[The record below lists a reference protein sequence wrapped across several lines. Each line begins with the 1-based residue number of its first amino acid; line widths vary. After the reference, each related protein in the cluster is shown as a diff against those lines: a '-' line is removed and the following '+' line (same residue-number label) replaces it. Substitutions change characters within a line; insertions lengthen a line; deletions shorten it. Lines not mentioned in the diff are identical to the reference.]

1 MVSKRELNTNISSW
15 IFQVGEELV
24 QGQGRL
30 QQMVE
35 KLGEETKVSYLHQNP
50 CKRIFSKKQL
60 QEVEEHVKWNDIQ
73 IAMSKIQPNKA
84 IAPIKLQVNLSHPG

>member
-1 MVSKRELNTNISSW
+1 MLSKRELNSNISSW

-60 QEVEEHVKWNDIQ
+60 QEVEEHVKLLTSKETELAEAIERLEAEGEVVLQ
-73 IAMSKIQPNKA
+73 I
-84 IAPIKLQVNLSHPG
+84 H

>member
-1 MVSKRELNTNISSW
+1 MVSKRELNSNISSW

-35 KLGEETKVSYLHQNP
+35 KLGEETKVSYLYQNP
-50 CKRIFSKKQL
+50 CKRIFPKKQL
-60 QEVEEHVKWNDIQ
+60 QEVEEHVKLLTSKETELAEAIERLEAEGEVVLQ
-73 IAMSKIQPNKA
+73 I
-84 IAPIKLQVNLSHPG
+84 H

>member
-1 MVSKRELNTNISSW
+1 MLSKRELNTNMSSW
-15 IFQVGEELV
+15 ILQVGEELV

-60 QEVEEHVKWNDIQ
+60 QEVEEHVKLLTSKETELAEAIERLEAEGEVMLQ
-73 IAMSKIQPNKA
+73 I
-84 IAPIKLQVNLSHPG
+84 H

>member
-1 MVSKRELNTNISSW
+1 MVSKRELNSNISSW

-60 QEVEEHVKWNDIQ
+60 QEVEEHVKLLTSKETELAEAIERLEAEGEVVLQ
-73 IAMSKIQPNKA
+73 I
-84 IAPIKLQVNLSHPG
+84 H

>member
-1 MVSKRELNTNISSW
+1 MLSKRELNTNMSSW
-15 IFQVGEELV
+15 ILQVGEELV

-60 QEVEEHVKWNDIQ
+60 QEVEEHVKLLTSKETELAEAIERLEAEGEVVLQ
-73 IAMSKIQPNKA
+73 I
-84 IAPIKLQVNLSHPG
+84 H

>member
-1 MVSKRELNTNISSW
+1 MLSKRESKTNISCC

-60 QEVEEHVKWNDIQ
+60 QEVEEHVKLLTSKETELAEAIERLEAEGEVVLQ
-73 IAMSKIQPNKA
+73 I
-84 IAPIKLQVNLSHPG
+84 H

>member
-1 MVSKRELNTNISSW
+1 MLSKRELNSNISSW

-50 CKRIFSKKQL
+50 CKRIFSKKQM
-60 QEVEEHVKWNDIQ
+60 QEVEEHVKLLTSKETELAEAIERLEAEGEVVLQ
-73 IAMSKIQPNKA
+73 I
-84 IAPIKLQVNLSHPG
+84 H